1 MVELYCRGHHAR
13 PSIGSAIATDGS
25 SAPTAAADL
34 ATSAPGSR
42 PAVAPALDEAGQT
55 RLCPECTALLDYA
68 HARLARCPYAVEK
81 PTCAKCPTHCYR
93 PAMREQVRA
102 VMRYSGP
109 RMLTKHPL
117 LAAAHLIDGR
127 RRPPAL

>member
-1 MVELYCRGHHAR
+1 MVELYCRDHHA
-13 PSIGSAIATDGS
+13 PS
-25 SAPTAAADL
+25 SAD
-34 ATSAPGSR
+34 PG
-42 PAVAPALDEAGQT
+42 G
-55 RLCPECTALLDYA
+55 LCPDCAALLGYA
-68 HARLARCPYAVEK
+68 RARLARCPYAAGK

-93 PAMREQVRA
+93 PAMREQVRS

-127 RRPPAL
+127 RIRPTL